1 MVKNGDSPP
10 MNNGD
15 VGHVCFFQVIHQLK
29 PTKQIC
35 LVVEPTDLKN
45 MLVKLDPQVV
55 EKQMANRPYIL
66 VYVSPVL
73 TCPLVSVPSILT
85 LRYMGITPKKL
96 YTKHVFFPNNGKL
109 LVWGPVVWGFLASP
123 YERDCYLGAPLESQT
138 TGPQS

>member
-29 PTKQIC
+29 PTKHIC

-55 EKQMANRPYIL
+55 EK
-66 VYVSPVL
+66 
-73 TCPLVSVPSILT
+73 
-85 LRYMGITPKKL
+85 
-96 YTKHVFFPNNGKL
+96 
-109 LVWGPVVWGFLASP
+109 
-123 YERDCYLGAPLESQT
+123 
-138 TGPQS
+138 